1 MRYIPADKMAKLREA
16 SKAGDEK
23 ARKILFA
30 QLDGNDF
37 DSDLEEYFKPAPA
50 PEAQNAPIEAKA
62 TEPEAEKA
70 KTGLDSFLESNGVT
84 KESPEYDDFVND
96 YYAEFPNE
104 RPKEAEN
111 AAEAEVGEEVDLTK
125 SIAEGLIDIIG
136 RCDQTLVLVLNNDDV
151 EDTAKKGIMT
161 TLQEIKQSI
170 LDDFDKVRKIKKS
183 LCGKNDEKS
192 EEKPENPE
200 KPLEMPET
208 ADKMI

>member
-16 SKAGDEK
+16 SKAGDER

-62 TEPEAEKA
+62 TGPETPKA
-70 KTGLDSFLESNGVT
+70 KAGLDSFLESNGVT

-104 RPKEAEN
+104 RPEEA
-111 AAEAEVGEEVDLTK
+111 AQAEVGEEVDLTK

-170 LDDFDKVRKIKKS
+170 LDNFDKVRKIKKS
-183 LCGKNDEKS
+183 LCGKNEEK
-192 EEKPENPE
+192 EETKPENPE
-200 KPLEMPET
+200 KLIEIPRT